1 MSYAHAGGAA
11 AHAYQVIANAVKASG
26 VIVHVTPEDFLSL
39 LSRVEKP
46 LVVVAAVKGLFG
58 TGHTAYLASHKG
70 LAFYAKS
77 KTPLHL
83 PGSAEVVQ
91 AKKIW
96 IPEMWG
102 T

>member
-1 MSYAHAGGAA
+1 MFHHVQSH
-11 AHAYQVIANAVKASG
+11 QVVANAVKASG

-39 LSRVEKP
+39 LSRAEKP
-46 LVVVAAVKGLFG
+46 LVVAASVKGLFG
-58 TGHTAYLASHKG
+58 TSYTAYLASHKG
-70 LAFYAKS
+70 LAFYTKS

-91 AKKIW
+91 ARKIW
-96 IPEMWG
+96 IPDMWG